1 MTLKDRVYV
10 QVLAPAQIGKMC
22 TAAWPHLLDFP
33 ALVHVV
39 ASQLEASASDS
50 TPLPPMPSG
59 IPDFLHTWL
68 DKQPKAVMTEM
79 Y

>member
-1 MTLKDRVYV
+1 MLV
-10 QVLAPAQIGKMC
+10 QVIAPAQIGKVC

-33 ALVHVV
+33 AFVHVV
-39 ASQLEASASDS
+39 ASQLEASSSVSMA
-50 TPLPPMPSG
+50 LPPVPSG

-68 DKQPKAVMTEM
+68 DKQPKAVVTEM